1 MAGFSIQLFEA
12 DAGNSNAMI
21 VSTGKTVTIRVSPYG
36 STTYILSEVG
46 STGVYNIAT
55 VNDGVYKLYVGGVE
69 QTQFGTF
76 WIGDDAPRFDTIAER
91 TAATGVTIDGILLK
105 DSLNAS
111 SIMALTGNQTATGI
125 KTFSSVPK
133 ASAAATQTTELI
145 RWDEAM
151 RLADDQTAT
160 GIKTFSSVPKAS
172 AAATQTT
179 ELIRWDETV
188 RTSDTQTGLAGN
200 KAWTGVHAFGSNVAI
215 TGTLGTTG
223 QVTHYTQPAL
233 CSVTPT
239 NDSHYA
245 RKKYVDDAIASAT
258 GNYTDSVNVVWC
270 MPEISAD
277 IENVAYNTMSEC
289 ISSFSSPAETNQ
301 CLVEIQGTGTSTQY
315 VSCPSSALIDYVH
328 IRGTGKHICL
338 ELGGEV
344 VEATTNHN
352 LKIEN
357 CSVFIGANFTT
368 AARTMENLQ
377 FINCDIYFYNDIT
390 FSGDNGK
397 LHNCILYSAS
407 GKDITFDDGIEV
419 IGCKAMQNS
428 VKGGSFT
435 GVMDIVDNLN
445 TSYTPPTDPSPTAS

>member
-111 SIMALTGNQTATGI
+111 SIMALTGN
-125 KTFSSVPK
+125 
-133 ASAAATQTTELI
+133 
-145 RWDEAM
+145 
-151 RLADDQTAT
+151 QTAT